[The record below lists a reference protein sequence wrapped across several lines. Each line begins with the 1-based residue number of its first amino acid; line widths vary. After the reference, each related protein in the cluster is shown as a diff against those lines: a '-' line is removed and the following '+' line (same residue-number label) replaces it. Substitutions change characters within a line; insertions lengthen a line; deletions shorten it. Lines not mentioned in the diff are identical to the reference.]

1 MNINEVLILGKEVQ
15 KKGGKWKNMKKKKK
29 YLKILKFKVYAEI
42 EDCEKM
48 SNA

>member
-1 MNINEVLILGKEVQ
+1 
-15 KKGGKWKNMKKKKK
+15 MKKYEKEKK

>member
-1 MNINEVLILGKEVQ
+1 MSEVQ
-15 KKGGKWKNMKKKKK
+15 KKEENEKIWKGKS